1 MELYLENIV
10 ENIILGN
17 MWAGFRGF
25 KLRVQINVATSL
37 EISRSSSKIILQFY
51 TEPLP

>member
-10 ENIILGN
+10 EHIILGN

-25 KLRVQINVATSL
+25 KLRVQINVATWL
-37 EISRSSSKIILQFY
+37 EMSRSSSKIILHFY
-51 TEPLP
+51 KTPLP